1 MIVRIHRGQNQIGG
15 SIIEVSTDSARVV
28 FDIGINLDETE
39 CVKLPAID
47 GLFQGEPLYDAVII
61 SHYHSDHIGL
71 LNYVLDGIPIF
82 MGKQAFA
89 VVKAASNYSNR
100 EIKNKPRI
108 FEENETS
115 IIIGDLTIYPYRCD
129 HSAWDS
135 YMFLITDGKKKILY
149 TGDFRANGRMDY
161 QNLLNKLPIVDAL
174 IIEGTT
180 LTRETYKNNIEE
192 EELENIAMSKIGDY
206 SGPVFFMAS
215 AMNVER
221 MVTAYDIAHRD
232 HRLFLEDLY
241 SAEILNSVGFHTEER
256 NDIRVFMTGEDR
268 QYEMLQ
274 KYASKKIGKNE
285 ISKSRFLMCVRP
297 SMRNYLR
304 KLNEL
309 VSFERGILF
318 YSMWKGY
325 QEKEDMR
332 NFLNYMKSLG
342 VKVHV
347 LHTSGHADIDTIERM
362 IKKVSPGL
370 IIPVHTENPQWYER
384 YDIPVELQYK
394 KINI

>member
-47 GLFQGEPLYDAVII
+47 GLLQGEPLYDAVII

-108 FEENETS
+108 FEENKTS

-174 IIEGTT
+174 IIEGTI

-256 NDIRVFMTGEDR
+256 NDIRVFMTGGDK

-274 KYASKKIGKNE
+274 KYTSKKIGKNE

-384 YDIPVELQYK
+384 YDIPVELQYET
-394 KINI
+394 INI

>member
-28 FDIGINLDETE
+28 FDIGINLNETE

-161 QNLLNKLPIVDAL
+161 QNLLNKLPSVDAL

-206 SGPVFFMAS
+206 SGPMFFMAS

-256 NDIRVFMTGEDR
+256 NDIRVFMTGGDR

-384 YDIPVELQYK
+384 YDIPVELQYET
-394 KINI
+394 INI